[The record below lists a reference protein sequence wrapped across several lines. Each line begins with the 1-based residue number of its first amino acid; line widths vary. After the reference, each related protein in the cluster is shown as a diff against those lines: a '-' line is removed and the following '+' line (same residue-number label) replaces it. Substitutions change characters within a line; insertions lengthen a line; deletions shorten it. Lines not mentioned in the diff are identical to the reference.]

1 MSERVAF
8 ITGAG
13 NGIGAGLARRLGEM
27 GYRVAVVDV
36 DHDAARGVAAEIGE
50 SALALEADIT
60 DMASLEAAVD
70 TTVQK
75 LGGID
80 VAFANAGVATA
91 GSLRHLDLDAF
102 DAQIGVN
109 LGGTY
114 RTVRACLPALEEA
127 KGYLVLNASLSAILP
142 PPGIGA
148 YAASKAATE
157 ALGDVL
163 RIELA
168 HLGVDVGVAYFA
180 WIDTDLLAGG
190 ERDQPAFRVLRE
202 SMRWPLKK
210 VIPVDEAVEALV
222 RGIGR
227 RSDRIMAPGVVKPL
241 YRLRAMLG
249 PLAAPQLR
257 KVAPD
262 IDAATLE
269 AIAEKGLG
277 GVIRDTAAGEA
288 AARSVGRRVRSGG
301 GAIPSSPSPRRAS
314 RSSRRGPPER

>member
-1 MSERVAF
+1 MPVAF

-27 GYRVAVVDV
+27 GYRVALVDV
-36 DHDAARGVAAEIGE
+36 DHDSAQTVAEEIGE
-50 SALALEADIT
+50 TALPLGADIT
-60 DMASLEAAVD
+60 DMASLESAVHA
-70 TTVQK
+70 TVQRF
-75 LGGID
+75 GGID
-80 VAFANAGVATA
+80 LAVANAGFATA

-102 DAQIGVN
+102 DAQIRVN

-114 RTVRACLPALEEA
+114 RTVRACLPALEES
-127 KGYLVLNASLSAILP
+127 KGYLVINASLSAIQA
-142 PPGIGA
+142 PPGLGA
-148 YAASKAATE
+148 YGASKAAIETL
-157 ALGDVL
+157 ADVL

-168 HLGVDVGVAYFA
+168 DLGIDVGVAYFA
-180 WIDTDLLAGG
+180 WIGTDLLTGG
-190 ERDQPAFRVLRE
+190 EREQPAFRVLRE

-227 RSDRIMAPGVVKPL
+227 RSDRIMAPGVVRPL
-241 YRLRAMLG
+241 YRLRGILG
-249 PLAAPQLR
+249 PLVAPQLR

-262 IDAATLE
+262 IDAATVE

-288 AARSVGRRVRSGG
+288 AARSVGRRV
-301 GAIPSSPSPRRAS
+301 
-314 RSSRRGPPER
+314 

>member
-1 MSERVAF
+1 MPVAF

-36 DHDAARGVAAEIGE
+36 DEDAAKRVADEIGD
-50 SALALEADIT
+50 SALPLAADIT
-60 DMASLEAAVD
+60 DMASLESAVD
-70 TTVQK
+70 ATVQK

-80 VAFANAGVATA
+80 VAVANAGFATA

-102 DAQIGVN
+102 DAQIRVN

-114 RTVRACLPALEEA
+114 RTVRACLPALEESR
-127 KGYLVLNASLSAILP
+127 GYLTLVASLSAILP
-142 PPGIGA
+142 PPGLGA
-148 YAASKAATE
+148 YASSKAATE

-163 RIELA
+163 RVELA
-168 HLGVDVGVAYFA
+168 DLGIDVGVAYFA
-180 WIDTDLLAGG
+180 WVGTDLLAGG
-190 ERDQPAFRVLRE
+190 EREQPAFRVLRD

-210 VIPVDEAVEALV
+210 VIPVDEAVEAIV

-227 RSDRIMAPGVVKPL
+227 RSPRIMAPGVVRPL
-241 YRLRAMLG
+241 YRLRALLG

-257 KVAPD
+257 KVAPE

-269 AIAEKGLG
+269 AIAERGLG

-288 AARSVGRRVRSGG
+288 AARSVGRRV
-301 GAIPSSPSPRRAS
+301 
-314 RSSRRGPPER
+314 